1 MCVLMGDFNVDL
13 LNTSIENKH
22 CVLMG
27 DFNVDLL
34 NISIENKHCV
44 S

>member
-13 LNTSIENKH
+13 LSTSIENKH

-27 DFNVDLL
+27 DFNTLFIFNTDV
-34 NISIENKHCV
+34 
-44 S
+44 

>member
-1 MCVLMGDFNVDL
+1 
-13 LNTSIENKH
+13 
-22 CVLMG
+22 MG

-34 NISIENKHCV
+34 NISIENKQCILMGDFNVDLLRLVLKINSV